1 MKTDNTYVK
10 GRGSQLNPANR
21 FLKNSDKQL
30 YVDDLPTQQER
41 EELLTQ
47 NPKTKY
53 IDIHPKTILNKV
65 DSPDLGLEWSMNPYQ
80 GCEHGCIYCYA
91 RGTHEYWG
99 YSAGAEFEQNILVK
113 RNAPELLHQ
122 ALLSRKWKG
131 EGIMLSGNTD
141 CYQPA
146 ERKLCITRQ
155 LLQVFL
161 KFKHPVGIITK
172 NSLIERDLDILTELA
187 ALQLVSV
194 TMSLTTLDESLK
206 RVMEP
211 RTSSAHSIQRT
222 IKRLTAA
229 GVPVNVNVAP
239 IIPGL
244 NDEGIFDTVQAAANA
259 GALSVSYIVVRLN
272 GHNGLIFEDWVR
284 RNFPDRANKVL
295 NQIKTMHGGKL
306 NDSQFGRRMRGEG
319 KFAELIRAQ
328 FTLARQKY
336 LQGRQWP
343 ARNYSLY
350 PETRNAIILQQGRS
364 TPQLNLF

>member
-1 MKTDNTYVK
+1 MKLEKTYIK

-21 FLKNSDKQL
+21 FLTNSDKQI

-41 EELLTQ
+41 EELLTD

-53 IDIHPKTILNKV
+53 IDVYPKTILNKV
-65 DSPDLGLEWSMNPYQ
+65 DSPDLGLAWSMNPYQ

-113 RNAPELLHQ
+113 RNAPQLLHEV
-122 ALLSRKWKG
+122 LLSRKWKADA
-131 EGIMLSGNTD
+131 IMLSGNTD

-146 ERKLCITRQ
+146 ERKLGITRK
-155 LLQVFL
+155 LLEVFQ
-161 KFKHPVGIITK
+161 KFNHPVGIITK
-172 NSLIERDLDILTELA
+172 NSLIERDLDILTKLA
-187 ALQLVSV
+187 SMQLVSV
-194 TMSLTTLDESLK
+194 TMSLTTLNEKLK

-211 RTSSAHSIQRT
+211 RTSSANSVLRT
-222 IKRLTAA
+222 IQRLTAA

-239 IIPGL
+239 IIPAL
-244 NDEGIFDTVQAAANA
+244 NDEGIFDTVQAVANA

-306 NDSQFGRRMRGEG
+306 NDSQYGRRMRGEG
-319 KFAELIRAQ
+319 KFAELIKAQ

-343 ARNYSLY
+343 ARNYNLY
-350 PETRNAIILQQGRS
+350 EETRNAIILEQGNHK
-364 TPQLNLF
+364 PQLKLF